1 MTVRNRRTKRDAKIK
16 QYLLGGYTLAS
27 IAKFTKIS
35 PTRVGQIRNLLLE
48 SGELVEIPHTNPRAY
63 VDPHAHAL
71 GSELLEN
78 DGGVEMNGLTRDGS
92 QVRDVSHIR
101 DSLPPNGRLPMGMV
115 NAHISGRISMT
126 VRKKGD
132 FKDIQGTNGLYMG
145 YWETESSGGRGKIHR
160 RGHLRLFRKDLTV
173 NFYESTKG
181 TMEFYVNPGRVYYYP
196 SKVKR
201 QQVIDYIIERCLYMA
216 STLRAN

>member
-63 VDPHAHAL
+63 ADPHAHAL

-101 DSLPPNGRLPMGMV
+101 DSHDAQRQI
-115 NAHISGRISMT
+115 A
-126 VRKKGD
+126 D
-132 FKDIQGTNGLYMG
+132 
-145 YWETESSGGRGKIHR
+145 
-160 RGHLRLFRKDLTV
+160 GHGQR
-173 NFYESTKG
+173 SHQ
-181 TMEFYVNPGRVYYYP
+181 
-196 SKVKR
+196 R
-201 QQVIDYIIERCLYMA
+201 QDKHDRPQEG
-216 STLRAN
+216 

>member
-63 VDPHAHAL
+63 ADPHAHAL

-78 DGGVEMNGLTRDGS
+78 DGGVEMNGLTCDGS

-101 DSLPPNGRLPMGMV
+101 DR
-115 NAHISGRISMT
+115 
-126 VRKKGD
+126 
-132 FKDIQGTNGLYMG
+132 
-145 YWETESSGGRGKIHR
+145 TER
-160 RGHLRLFRKDLTV
+160 
-173 NFYESTKG
+173 
-181 TMEFYVNPGRVYYYP
+181 
-196 SKVKR
+196 
-201 QQVIDYIIERCLYMA
+201 
-216 STLRAN
+216 

>member
-132 FKDIQGTNGLYMG
+132 FKDIQGTNGLY
-145 YWETESSGGRGKIHR
+145 T
-160 RGHLRLFRKDLTV
+160 
-173 NFYESTKG
+173 
-181 TMEFYVNPGRVYYYP
+181 
-196 SKVKR
+196 
-201 QQVIDYIIERCLYMA
+201 
-216 STLRAN
+216 